1 VAPIGVENCI
11 GEASPDFSCHMQFNC
26 ADRLYMWYAQAMSKR
41 SPVPESETASDLA
54 AQIRTVLSRLK
65 RRLREQG
72 GRGDLTPSQVSVLLR
87 LEKDGAATVSGL
99 ARAEGM
105 RPQSM
110 SSIVRSLQDAGLVSG
125 IPDPN
130 DERKTLISLS
140 KKCEKRLQEVRA
152 ARQDWLT
159 AIIVQRLS
167 AKERQQLSAAL
178 ELLSRLTEDGPLS

>member
-1 VAPIGVENCI
+1 
-11 GEASPDFSCHMQFNC
+11 M
-26 ADRLYMWYAQAMSKR
+26 RKR

-54 AQIRTVLSRLK
+54 AQLRTILSRLK

-72 GRGDLTPSQVSVLLR
+72 ERGDLTPSQISVLLR

-110 SSIVRSLQDAGLVSG
+110 SSIVTSLQDAGLVGSSS
-125 IPDPN
+125 DPN
-130 DERKTLISLS
+130 DGRQTLMSLS
-140 KKCEKRLQEVRA
+140 SKCEKRLREGRA

-159 AIIVQRLS
+159 TTILQKLS
-167 AKERQQLSAAL
+167 AQEQQKLSAAL